1 MKAPDTTGKSR
12 KPQLNVALEAAEKKL
27 VEDVAKARGVTV
39 SSLVRMLAFDEARRL
54 GIPVPSAS
62 E

>member
-12 KPQLNVALEAAEKKL
+12 KPQLNIALEAAEKKL

-54 GIPVPSAS
+54 KIALPGTND
-62 E
+62 

>member
-1 MKAPDTTGKSR
+1 MKAPDTIGKSR